1 MIAILGATGTLGL
14 SLAHEFAADPRGLVL
29 FARRPDRLANESFAA
44 PVGICP
50 LGEFKAADFDL
61 VINAIGAGDPG
72 RVAAIGAG
80 ILEITDRWDGR
91 VLDTMDARTRYV
103 FLSSGAVH
111 GPDHPGPVGGDSRLS
126 IPGNNR
132 AVVPPYIMAKILAE
146 ARHRY
151 LSNRSILDLRVFA
164 YADSTLPRD
173 GRFFLCELA
182 RSIGS
187 QLPFKTSATDMMR
200 DYASRT
206 EVAAMIRCWE
216 AAGARNNPLDV
227 YTRAPARKSDI
238 LRLAHERYGIEMDY
252 RADVAHSSTGEKPF
266 YASLD
271 RAAAAL
277 GYDPQRTALEVV
289 TDYLDGIA
297 GSAVPT
303 GAAS

>member
-29 FARRPDRLANESFAA
+29 FARHPDRLANEPFASA
-44 PVGICP
+44 VGVCP
-50 LGEFKAADFDL
+50 LEEFKAADFDL

-72 RVAAIGAG
+72 RVAAIGAE
-80 ILEITDRWDGR
+80 ILEITVRWDSR

-103 FLSSGAVH
+103 FLSSGAVYE
-111 GPDHPGPVGGDSRLS
+111 PDHSEPVGGGRLS
-126 IPGNNR
+126 IPANDR
-132 AVVPPYIMAKILAE
+132 AVVPPYVMAKILAE
-146 ARHRY
+146 TRHRH

-187 QLPFKTSATDMMR
+187 QFPFKTSATDMVR
-200 DYASRT
+200 DYAGRT

-216 AAGARNNPLDV
+216 AAGARNTPLDV

-238 LRLAHERYGIEMDY
+238 LRLAHERYGIEIDY
-252 RADVAHSSTGEKPF
+252 CADVAHSGTGEKPF
-266 YASLD
+266 YASLN

-277 GYDPQRTALEVV
+277 GYNPQRTALEVV
-289 TDYLDGIA
+289 TDYLDGVA

-303 GAAS
+303 GGAS

>member
-29 FARRPDRLANESFAA
+29 FARHPDRLANEPFAF

-111 GPDHPGPVGGDSRLS
+111 GHDLSEPVGGDGRLS
-126 IPGNNR
+126 IPVNDR
-132 AVVPPYIMAKILAE
+132 AVLPPYIMAKILAE
-146 ARHRY
+146 ARHRR
-151 LSNRSILDLRVFA
+151 LFNQSILDLRVFA
-164 YADSTLPRD
+164 YADAALPRD
-173 GRFFLCELA
+173 ARFFLCELA

-187 QLPFKTSATDMMR
+187 QLPFKTSATDMVR

-216 AAGARNNPLDV
+216 AAGAGNIALDV
-227 YTRAPARKSDI
+227 YTTAPARKSDI
-238 LRLAHERYGIEMDY
+238 LRIAHERYGIEIDFY
-252 RADVAHSSTGEKPF
+252 ADIAPSGTGEKPY
-266 YASLD
+266 YASLNH
-271 RAAAAL
+271 AAAAL
-277 GYDPQRTALEVV
+277 GYTPERTALEVV
-289 TDYLDGIA
+289 ADYLDGIA
-297 GSAVPT
+297 GSAVPV
-303 GAAS
+303 GAVS

>member
-29 FARRPDRLANESFAA
+29 FARHPDRLANEPFAS
-44 PVGICP
+44 PVSVCP
-50 LGEFKAADFDL
+50 LEEFKAADFDL

-72 RVAAIGAG
+72 RVAAIGVG
-80 ILEITDRWDGR
+80 ILEITDRWDSR

-103 FLSSGAVH
+103 FLSSGAVY
-111 GPDHPGPVGGDSRLS
+111 GPNHFGPVGGDSRLS
-126 IPGNNR
+126 IPVNDR

-146 ARHRY
+146 TRHRHF
-151 LSNRSILDLRVFA
+151 SNRSILDLRVFA

-173 GRFFLCELA
+173 GRFFLCDLA

-187 QLPFKTSATDMMR
+187 QLPFKTSATDMVR

-216 AAGARNNPLDV
+216 AAGARNTPLDV

-238 LRLAHERYGIEMDY
+238 LRLAHERYGIEIHY
-252 RADVAHSSTGEKPF
+252 CADIAPSGMGEKPF
-266 YASLD
+266 YASLNH
-271 RAAAAL
+271 AAAAL
-277 GYDPQRTALEVV
+277 GYNPQRTALEVV
-289 TDYLDGIA
+289 IDYLDGIA

>member
-29 FARRPDRLANESFAA
+29 FARRPERLAEEPFVS
-44 PVGICP
+44 PVGVCP

-72 RVAAIGAG
+72 RVAAIGAE

-91 VLDTMDARTRYV
+91 VLETMDARTRYV

-111 GPDHPGPVGGDSRLS
+111 GPEHAGPVGGDRRQS
-126 IPGNNR
+126 IPVNDR
-132 AVVPPYIMAKILAE
+132 AVVPPYTMAKLLAE
-146 ARHRY
+146 VRHRH
-151 LSNRSILDLRVFA
+151 LSSRSILDLRVFA
-164 YADSTLPRD
+164 YADSTLPSD
-173 GRFFLCELA
+173 GHFFLCELA

-187 QLPFKTSATDMMR
+187 QLPFKTSATDMVR

-206 EVAAMIRCWE
+206 EVAALIRCWE
-216 AAGARNNPLDV
+216 AAGAGNTVLDV
-227 YTRAPARKSDI
+227 YTKAPARKSDI
-238 LRLAHERYGIEMDY
+238 LRLAQERYGIAIDY
-252 RADVAHSSTGEKPF
+252 CADIAPSGTGEKPF
-266 YASLD
+266 YASLNH
-271 RAAAAL
+271 AAAAL
-277 GYDPQRTALEVV
+277 GYTPQRTALEIV

-303 GAAS
+303 GAGS

>member
-14 SLAHEFAADPRGLVL
+14 SLAHEFAADSRGLML
-29 FARRPDRLANESFAA
+29 FARRPDRLANEPFAA
-44 PVGICP
+44 PVGVCP

-111 GPDHPGPVGGDSRLS
+111 GHNLTEPVGGDGRLS
-126 IPGNNR
+126 IPANDR
-132 AVVPPYIMAKILAE
+132 AVVPPYITAKILAE
-146 ARHRY
+146 ARHRHW
-151 LSNRSILDLRVFA
+151 SNRSILDLRVFA
-164 YADSTLPRD
+164 YADATLPRD
-173 GRFFLCELA
+173 GSFFLCELA
-182 RSIGS
+182 RSIGT
-187 QLPFKTSATDMMR
+187 QLPFRTSATDMVR
-200 DYASRT
+200 DYAGRT

-216 AAGARNNPLDV
+216 AAGARNTPLDV

-238 LRLAHERYGIEMDY
+238 LRLAHERFGIEIDY
-252 RADVAHSSTGEKPF
+252 CADIAHGGMAEKPF

-277 GYDPQRTALEVV
+277 GYRPARTALEVV
-289 TDYLDGIA
+289 TAYLDGIA

>member
-29 FARRPDRLANESFAA
+29 FARHPDRLANQPFAS
-44 PVGICP
+44 PVGVCP

-72 RVAAIGAG
+72 RVAAVGAG

-91 VLDTMDARTRYV
+91 VLDTMAARTRYV
-103 FLSSGAVH
+103 FLSSGAVY
-111 GPDHPGPVGGDSRLS
+111 GADRSEPVGGDSRLS
-126 IPGNNR
+126 IPADDR

-146 ARHRY
+146 ARHRH

-164 YADSTLPRD
+164 YADAALPRD

-187 QLPFKTSATDMMR
+187 QVPFKTSATDMVR
-200 DYASRT
+200 DYAGRT

-216 AAGARNNPLDV
+216 AAGARNTPLDV
-227 YTRAPARKSDI
+227 YTKAPARKSDI
-238 LRLAHERYGIEMDY
+238 LRLAHERFGIEIDY
-252 RADVAHSSTGEKPF
+252 CADIEHSGTGEKPF
-266 YASLD
+266 YASLN
-271 RAAAAL
+271 RAAASL
-277 GYDPQRTALEVV
+277 GYNPERTALEIV

>member
-29 FARRPDRLANESFAA
+29 FARHPDRLANEPFAA
-44 PVGICP
+44 SVGVCP

-72 RVAAIGAG
+72 RVAAIGAE

-111 GPDHPGPVGGDSRLS
+111 GSDLSEPVGGDSRLS
-126 IPGNNR
+126 IPVNDR

-146 ARHRY
+146 ARHRH
-151 LSNRSILDLRVFA
+151 LLNRSILDLRVFA
-164 YADSTLPRD
+164 YADATLPRD
-173 GRFFLCELA
+173 GHFFLCELA

-187 QLPFKTSATDMMR
+187 QLPFKTSATDMVR

-216 AAGARNNPLDV
+216 AAGARNTPLDV

-238 LRLAHERYGIEMDY
+238 LRLAQERFGIEIDY
-252 RADVAHSSTGEKPF
+252 CADIAHSGTAEKPF

-277 GYDPQRTALEVV
+277 GYTPERTALEVV

-297 GSAVPT
+297 ESAVPI

>member
-14 SLAHEFAADPRGLVL
+14 SLAHEFAADPGGLVL
-29 FARRPDRLANESFAA
+29 FARHPARLADEPFAS
-44 PVGICP
+44 PVSVCP
-50 LGEFKAADFDL
+50 LEEFKAAEFDL

-111 GPDHPGPVGGDSRLS
+111 GSDLSEPVSRDRRLPIPVNDH
-126 IPGNNR
+126 
-132 AVVPPYIMAKILAE
+132 AVAPPYTMAKILAE
-146 ARHRY
+146 ARHRH
-151 LSNRSILDLRVFA
+151 LSSWSILDLRVFA

-187 QLPFKTSATDMMR
+187 RVPFKTSATDMVR
-200 DYASRT
+200 DYAGRK

-216 AAGARNNPLDV
+216 AAGARNTPLDV

-238 LRLAHERYGIEMDY
+238 LRLAHERYGIEIDY
-252 RADVAHSSTGEKPF
+252 CADVAHSGTGEKPF
-266 YASLD
+266 YTSLD

-277 GYDPQRTALEVV
+277 GYNPQRTALEVV
-289 TDYLDGIA
+289 TDYLDGVA
-297 GSAVPT
+297 GSTAPT
-303 GAAS
+303 GAAP

>member
-14 SLAHEFAADPRGLVL
+14 SLAHEFAADLRGLVL
-29 FARRPDRLANESFAA
+29 FARRPDRLADEPFAS
-44 PVGICP
+44 PIGICP
-50 LGEFKAADFDL
+50 LEEFKAAGFDL

-72 RVAAIGAG
+72 RVAAIGAE

-103 FLSSGAVH
+103 FLSSGAVYES
-111 GPDHPGPVGGDSRLS
+111 DHSEPAGGDGRLS
-126 IPGNNR
+126 IPVNDR

-146 ARHRY
+146 ARHRH

-164 YADSTLPRD
+164 YADATLPRD
-173 GRFFLCELA
+173 GRFFLCDLA

-187 QLPFKTSATDMMR
+187 QVSFKTSATDMVR
-200 DYASRT
+200 DYAGRT
-206 EVAAMIRCWE
+206 EVASMIRCWE
-216 AAGARNNPLDV
+216 AAGARNTALDV
-227 YTRAPARKSDI
+227 YTKAPARKSDI
-238 LRLAHERYGIEMDY
+238 LRLAHERYGIEIDY
-252 RADVAHSSTGEKPF
+252 CADIAHSGTGEKPF
-266 YASLD
+266 YASLN

-277 GYDPQRTALEVV
+277 GYNPERTALDVV

-297 GSAVPT
+297 GSAVPP

>member
-29 FARRPDRLANESFAA
+29 FARHPDRLANQPFAS
-44 PVGICP
+44 PVGVCP
-50 LGEFKAADFDL
+50 LEEFKAADFDL

-72 RVAAIGAG
+72 RVAAIGAS
-80 ILEITDRWDGR
+80 ILDITDRWDGR

-103 FLSSGAVH
+103 FLSSGVVYE
-111 GPDHPGPVGGDSRLS
+111 PDHSASVGGDSRLS
-126 IPGNNR
+126 IPVNER
-132 AVVPPYIMAKILAE
+132 AVVPPYTMAKILAE
-146 ARHRY
+146 ARHRH

-164 YADSTLPRD
+164 YADSALPRD

-187 QLPFKTSATDMMR
+187 QLPFKTSATDMVR

-206 EVAAMIRCWE
+206 EVAALIRCWE
-216 AAGARNNPLDV
+216 AAGAGNTPLDV
-227 YTRAPARKSDI
+227 YTKAPARKSDI
-238 LRLAHERYGIEMDY
+238 LRLAHERYGIAIEY
-252 RADVAHSSTGEKPF
+252 SADDAASCTGEKPF
-266 YASLD
+266 YASLN

-277 GYDPQRTALEVV
+277 GYNPQRTAHEVV
-289 TDYLDGIA
+289 TDYLDGVA
-297 GSAVPT
+297 GSTAPT

>member
-14 SLAHEFAADPRGLVL
+14 SLAHEFAADRRGLVL
-29 FARRPDRLANESFAA
+29 FARHPDRLANEPFVS
-44 PVGICP
+44 PVGVCP

-72 RVAAIGAG
+72 RVATLGAE

-103 FLSSGAVH
+103 FLSSGAVYES
-111 GPDHPGPVGGDSRLS
+111 DHSELVGGDSRLS
-126 IPGNNR
+126 IPVNDR
-132 AVVPPYIMAKILAE
+132 AVVPPYIMAKLLAE
-146 ARHRY
+146 ARHRH

-173 GRFFLCELA
+173 GHFFLCELA

-187 QLPFKTSATDMMR
+187 QLPFKTSATNMVR

-206 EVAAMIRCWE
+206 EVAAIIRCWE
-216 AAGARNNPLDV
+216 AAGAGNTPLDV
-227 YTRAPARKSDI
+227 YTKAPARKSDI
-238 LRLAHERYGIEMDY
+238 LRLAHERFGIAIDY
-252 RADVAHSSTGEKPF
+252 CADMAHSGTAEKPF

-277 GYDPQRTALEVV
+277 GYTPERTALEVV

>member
-29 FARRPDRLANESFAA
+29 FARHPDRLANEPFAA
-44 PVGICP
+44 PVGVCP

-72 RVAAIGAG
+72 RVAALGAE

-91 VLDTMDARTRYV
+91 VLDTMDAGTRYV
-103 FLSSGAVH
+103 FLSSGAVYE
-111 GPDHPGPVGGDSRLS
+111 PARSEPAGGDSRLS
-126 IPGNNR
+126 IPLDDR

-146 ARHRY
+146 ARHRH

-164 YADSTLPRD
+164 FADSTLPRD

-187 QLPFKTSATDMMR
+187 QLPFKTSATDMVR

-216 AAGARNNPLDV
+216 AAGAGNTPLDV

-238 LRLAHERYGIEMDY
+238 LRLAQERFGIEIDY
-252 RADVAHSSTGEKPF
+252 CADIAPSGTGEKPF
-266 YASLD
+266 YASPN

-277 GYDPQRTALEVV
+277 GYNPARTALEVV
-289 TDYLDGIA
+289 TAYLDGVA
-297 GSAVPT
+297 GSAGPA
-303 GAAS
+303 GAAF

>member
-29 FARRPDRLANESFAA
+29 FARHPDRLANEPFAS
-44 PVGICP
+44 PVGVCP
-50 LGEFKAADFDL
+50 LEEFKAADFDL

-103 FLSSGAVH
+103 FLSSGAVYE
-111 GPDHPGPVGGDSRLS
+111 PDHSEPVGGDSRLS
-126 IPGNNR
+126 IPVNDR

-146 ARHRY
+146 ARHRH

-187 QLPFKTSATDMMR
+187 RLPFKTSATDMVR
-200 DYASRT
+200 DYAGRT

-216 AAGARNNPLDV
+216 AAGARNTPLDV

-238 LRLAHERYGIEMDY
+238 LRLAHERYGIEIDY
-252 RADVAHSSTGEKPF
+252 CADVAHSGTGEKPF
-266 YASLD
+266 YASLN

-277 GYDPQRTALEVV
+277 GYNPQRTALEVV

>member
-29 FARRPDRLANESFAA
+29 FARHPDRLANEPFAS
-44 PVGICP
+44 PVSACP
-50 LGEFKAADFDL
+50 LEEFKAADFDL

-103 FLSSGAVH
+103 FLSSGAVYE
-111 GPDHPGPVGGDSRLS
+111 PDHSEPIGGGRLS
-126 IPGNNR
+126 IPVNDR

-146 ARHRY
+146 TRHSH

-187 QLPFKTSATDMMR
+187 RLPFKTSATDMVR
-200 DYASRT
+200 DYAGRT

-216 AAGARNNPLDV
+216 AAGARNSPLDV

-238 LRLAHERYGIEMDY
+238 LRLAHERYGIEIDY
-252 RADVAHSSTGEKPF
+252 CADMAHSGTGEKPF
-266 YASLD
+266 YASLN

-277 GYDPQRTALEVV
+277 GYNPQRTALEVV
-289 TDYLDGIA
+289 TDYLDGVA

-303 GAAS
+303 GGAC